1 MKGGGAMVYALAVF
15 IHSVFVIHK
24 LTTASEHKTVR

>member
-1 MKGGGAMVYALAVF
+1 MKGGGAMVYALAVV
-15 IHSVFVIHK
+15 IHSVFVTHK